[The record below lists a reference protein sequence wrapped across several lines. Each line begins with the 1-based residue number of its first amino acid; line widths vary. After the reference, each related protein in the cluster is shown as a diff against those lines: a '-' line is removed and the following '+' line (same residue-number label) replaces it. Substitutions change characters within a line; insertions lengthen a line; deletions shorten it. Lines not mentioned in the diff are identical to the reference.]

1 MSHGLFPV
9 LIGTNRAPRGPFRAP
24 SRQETRYTLALSFGE
39 RRLAAQLQAPTPQPA
54 GRGARLWLGR
64 STGRHPKL
72 RPGVQGFGSPRGSW
86 TLLAEVCPEFGSW
99 AKAGW
104 VDGLCGSAQDQR
116 LLKRPSPGVT
126 VPWHHLMRLWG
137 SSPGPRRVCHSS
149 SWLPAPALLPGA
161 PIPLSEPW
169 GGLAL
174 PRAPPAPGTA
184 PAPCACFTSGLC
196 V

>member
-1 MSHGLFPV
+1 M
-9 LIGTNRAPRGPFRAP
+9 
-24 SRQETRYTLALSFGE
+24 
-39 RRLAAQLQAPTPQPA
+39 
-54 GRGARLWLGR
+54 
-64 STGRHPKL
+64 
-72 RPGVQGFGSPRGSW
+72 
-86 TLLAEVCPEFGSW
+86 AEVCPEFRSW

-174 PRAPPAPGTA
+174 PRAPPAPGTC
-184 PAPCACFTSGLC
+184 PLCLLHQWPLCVTRRPQSTKPWDLAPCHLLFSGSFCLWLLYTANTCFLHRESPCPDQAEAGGTGGSLLTRPRPVGLAGLPTAWGPQSW
-196 V
+196 